1 MKNGSKILG
10 IILIIIV
17 TFSLG
22 TVGGYYLF
30 KMKMDNS
37 NNSSVEGDK
46 KNNPDEKDNVS
57 SKEEVND
64 NTSKDEVL
72 SLTDSTVKE
81 LFSRKTNFHIS
92 SKVTYDT
99 LSDQKKLGVDL
110 DGLNKRSFNLGY
122 KDICDKLK
130 NSGNPYMID
139 RYDICISLENK

>member
-37 NNSSVEGDK
+37 NTSSVEGDK

-57 SKEEVND
+57 YKVWLEDSSSMEERLKLVTGN
-64 NTSKDEVL
+64 
-72 SLTDSTVKE
+72 SLAGAA
-81 LFSRKTNFHIS
+81 FW
-92 SKVTYDT
+92 
-99 LSDQKKLGVDL
+99 KLGFETSSIWDTVIKYI
-110 DGLNKRSFNLGY
+110 N
-122 KDICDKLK
+122 
-130 NSGNPYMID
+130 
-139 RYDICISLENK
+139 

>member
-46 KNNPDEKDNVS
+46 KNKSGEYYWVS
-57 SKEEVND
+57 SEPV
-64 NTSKDEVL
+64 
-72 SLTDSTVKE
+72 
-81 LFSRKTNFHIS
+81 S
-92 SKVTYDT
+92 S
-99 LSDQKKLGVDL
+99 VD
-110 DGLNKRSFNLGY
+110 
-122 KDICDKLK
+122 
-130 NSGNPYMID
+130 
-139 RYDICISLENK
+139 